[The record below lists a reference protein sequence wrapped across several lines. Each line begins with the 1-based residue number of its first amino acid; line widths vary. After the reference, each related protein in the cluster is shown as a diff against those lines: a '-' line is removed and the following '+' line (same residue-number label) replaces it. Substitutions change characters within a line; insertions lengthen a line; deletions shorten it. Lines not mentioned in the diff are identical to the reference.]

1 MSLRLY
7 QFAASHYNEKARW
20 GLDLKRA
27 PHERVTL
34 LPGPHAPTMM
44 RLTGRTET
52 PALVDGDIVVTE
64 AAAICAY
71 LADRFPE
78 RGLAPEPGSR
88 ERGAYYRYLF
98 VPGTTLEPVFS
109 LAALGFE
116 HPAPQSAGW
125 GDVTRALA
133 TIEAMVP
140 ENGWALGERFTAADI
155 VVFVRLISDV
165 GRCARACV
173 VGVQTSGLIHPCHP
187 SIHPSV
193 VPSRGSESTANARS
207 SLALYRF

>member
-1 MSLRLY
+1 MKHYFNPISRGATTAWMFAELDVDHEDIVIDVRGTEQERLAY
-7 QFAASHYNEKARW
+7 
-20 GLDLKRA
+20 RA
-27 PHERVTL
+27 VNPMGKV
-34 LPGPHAPTMM
+34 
-44 RLTGRTET
+44 
-52 PALVDGDIVVTE
+52 PALIDGDVVVTE

-109 LAALGFE
+109 LASLDFE

-133 TIEAMVP
+133 TIEAMTP
-140 ENGWALGERFTAADI
+140 ENGWALGERFTAAD
-155 VVFVRLISDV
+155 VVFGGTLDFL
-165 GRCARACV
+165 V
-173 VGVQTSGLIHPCHP
+173 VLSGLEP
-187 SIHPSV
+187 SPRV
-193 VPSRGSESTANARS
+193 AAYLERLRGRPAYQATHAG
-207 SLALYRF
+207 FGTT

>member
-1 MSLRLY
+1 MKHYFHPMSRGATTAWMFAELDVEREDIVVDLRGSDEERLAY
-7 QFAASHYNEKARW
+7 
-20 GLDLKRA
+20 RA
-27 PHERVTL
+27 INPMGKV
-34 LPGPHAPTMM
+34 
-44 RLTGRTET
+44 

-140 ENGWALGERFTAADI
+140 ENGWALGERFTAAD
-155 VVFVRLISDV
+155 VVFGGTLDSLVILCGLEPSPRVAAYLARL
-165 GRCARACV
+165 R
-173 VGVQTSGLIHPCHP
+173 
-187 SIHPSV
+187 
-193 VPSRGSESTANARS
+193 SRPAYQATHAGFGSN
-207 SLALYRF
+207 